1 MVSCSVVSRLAGT
14 TFDDIWDGCNAPI
27 TIFTREIFLRRA
39 VPYSKRIEGAWGS
52 VWGRRV
58 VGRVEMRDESIKSR
72 EVEECVWSSP
82 INIKYKAATS
92 AIRRK
97 SREAA
102 TPTPTTV
109 HLTFLITP
117 PTARQPT
124 SWEYPEDK
132 KHLGL
137 EALKN

>member
-1 MVSCSVVSRLAGT
+1 MASCSVVSRLAGT

-82 INIKYKAATS
+82 INIKCKAATS

-97 SREAA
+97 SMEACHTYSHYCPSHHA
-102 TPTPTTV
+102 A
-109 HLTFLITP
+109 HCASAHI
-117 PTARQPT
+117 
-124 SWEYPEDK
+124 
-132 KHLGL
+132 LGIP
-137 EALKN
+137 

>member
-1 MVSCSVVSRLAGT
+1 M
-14 TFDDIWDGCNAPI
+14 TFGMDANAPI
-27 TIFTREIFLRRA
+27 TKVTREIFLRRA

-82 INIKYKAATS
+82 INIKCKAATS

-97 SREAA
+97 SREACHTYSHYC
-102 TPTPTTV
+102 TPCPSYHAAHCASAHTLRIP
-109 HLTFLITP
+109 
-117 PTARQPT
+117 
-124 SWEYPEDK
+124 
-132 KHLGL
+132 
-137 EALKN
+137 